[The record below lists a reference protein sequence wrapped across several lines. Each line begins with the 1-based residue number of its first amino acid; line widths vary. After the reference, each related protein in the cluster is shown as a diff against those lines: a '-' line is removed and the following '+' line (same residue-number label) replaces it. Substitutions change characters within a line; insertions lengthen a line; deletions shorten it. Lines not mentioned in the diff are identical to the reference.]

1 MSRTSRLVVPLRI
14 LLAAVFLT
22 LVGTQVAVLPAVFSR
37 TAAQSPDLA
46 PLRWPLLALAVVVVG
61 CVEVV
66 LVCAWKLLA
75 MVRDDQI
82 FSGRSFAW
90 VDTILAA
97 VAVAWVLVLVA
108 CVLVAAAEGLSGI
121 AGLLLVVLLVGAA
134 VGLLM
139 VVLRALLVQAT
150 ALRTD
155 LDGVI

>member
-1 MSRTSRLVVPLRI
+1 MSRTSRLVVPLRV
-14 LLAAVFLT
+14 LLAAVFGT
-22 LVGTQVAVLPAVFSR
+22 LLVAQAAVLPAVFR
-37 TAAQSPDLA
+37 QMAEQSPDLH
-46 PLRWPLLALAVVVVG
+46 PLRWPLLGLAVVVLA
-61 CVEVV
+61 CVQVV
-66 LVCAWKLLA
+66 LVCAWRLLT

-82 FSGRSFAW
+82 FSERSRRW

-108 CVLVAAAEGLSGI
+108 CVLVAVAEGLSGI
-121 AGLLLVVLLVGAA
+121 AALLLVVLLVGAA

-139 VVLRALLVQAT
+139 VVLRALLMQAT

>member
-1 MSRTSRLVVPLRI
+1 MSRTTRLVVPLRV

-22 LVGTQVAVLPAVFSR
+22 LVGAQVAVLPAVFSR
-37 TAAQSPDLA
+37 MAEQSPDLD
-46 PLRWPLLALAVVVVG
+46 PLRWPLLTLAVVVLG

-82 FSGRSFAW
+82 FSARSFVW

-97 VAVAWVLVLVA
+97 VAAAWVLVLVA
-108 CVLVAAAEGLSGI
+108 CVLVAAAEGFSGI
-121 AGLLLVVLLVGAA
+121 AALLLVVLLVGAA

>member
-1 MSRTSRLVVPLRI
+1 MYC
-14 LLAAVFLT
+14 LLAAVMLLRGFSDAL
-22 LVGTQVAVLPAVFSR
+22 LMRSQQAIAYMNPGYLP
-37 TAAQSPDLA
+37 PDHY
-46 PLRWPLLALAVVVVG
+46 
-61 CVEVV
+61 
-66 LVCAWKLLA
+66 
-75 MVRDDQI
+75 DQI
-82 FSGRSFAW
+82 FSARSFAW
-90 VDTILAA
+90 VDAILAA

-121 AGLLLVVLLVGAA
+121 AALLLVVLLVGAA